1 MLVLHSR
8 PASAQEAVASRAQA
22 ALKALV
28 AVLPLKQAVALAAE
42 VTGASR
48 NALYELALQW
58 KREGGRERQDD
69 RDPGEEHGG

>member
-1 MLVLHSR
+1 M
-8 PASAQEAVASRAQA
+8 
-22 ALKALV
+22 